1 MPFSTKETRS
11 SPKVGLLR
19 LWQFLAGSYSK
30 VDCKM
35 NSMRQMERKVKT
47 VLVGDACTGKT
58 SFAFSWETRTATE
71 HVEYVPTIF
80 DGTKDSPVDVGD
92 RKFLLTMLDMSG
104 QEEMDNLRILSYCNA
119 DIFLLFF
126 SYDSLESLNSIRS
139 KWVPEITSCFG
150 KRIKRAVFMLVGVRF
165 NVCEDYRVLEAM
177 GESPFRDSPVTDEMV
192 QEVIADIRADCFM
205 ECCPLINHSVQMV
218 VDKALEI
225 LVEKEARKKRRWWQR
240 KKKGNNEKEE
250 KDTP

>member
-1 MPFSTKETRS
+1 
-11 SPKVGLLR
+11 
-19 LWQFLAGSYSK
+19 
-30 VDCKM
+30 
-35 NSMRQMERKVKT
+35 MERKAKI
-47 VLVGDACTGKT
+47 VLVGDHCAQKT

-71 HVEYVPTIF
+71 HVEYVPAGF
-80 DGTKDSPVDVGD
+80 ADKKDLPVDVGD
-92 RKFLLTMLDMSG
+92 RKFLLTVVDMSG
-104 QEEMDNLRILSYCNA
+104 QEDLDNLRILSYRNA

-126 SYDSLESLNSIRS
+126 SYDSVESLNSIRS

-150 KRIKRAVFMLVGVRF
+150 KRIKRVVFMLVGVRF
-165 NVCEDYRVLEAM
+165 NVREDYRVLEAM
-177 GESPFRDSPVTDEMV
+177 GESPFGDSPVTDEMV
-192 QEVIADIRADCFM
+192 QEVIADIKADCFM
-205 ECCPLINHSVQMV
+205 ECCPLINHSVQTV